1 MSRRRGKSYDVPFD
15 SVPRASRRG
24 PSICAGGSEET
35 FRTLLTCVGL
45 IRLKNARK
53 NILLTQDMIC

>member
-1 MSRRRGKSYDVPFD
+1 MLPRTIYLCRRIGGNVQD
-15 SVPRASRRG
+15 SV
-24 PSICAGGSEET
+24 
-35 FRTLLTCVGL
+35 TCVGL